1 MRPAISEPQEITPG
15 SKEEEKL
22 VFSEQDIKRM
32 NSKWEDAK
40 FILKDTLY
48 TRVYDKI
55 KSEELNQ
62 FFEEKKSVLVN
73 KMQEKRQK
81 QKQKDD

>member
-1 MRPAISEPQEITPG
+1 M
-15 SKEEEKL
+15 K
-22 VFSEQDIKRM
+22 
-32 NSKWEDAK
+32 SKWEDQK
-40 FILKDTLY
+40 LILAWKLY
-48 TRVYDKI
+48 TSVYDEI
-55 KSEELNQ
+55 KSEALDQ